1 MRKEITA
8 IIKSAITQ
16 QLVSYNKGHENQ
28 GASIDVLSE
37 IQRLLGV
44 KSLQR
49 NKVAQ
54 SVLTDITDFDTV
66 NNEAL
71 KYAKHLSFPVRSF
84 IKREVFNLVRR

>member
-1 MRKEITA
+1 MRKEISA
-8 IIKSAITQ
+8 IIKSAVAQ

-37 IQRLLGV
+37 IQRLLSV
-44 KSLQR
+44 KSLSR
-49 NKVAQ
+49 NKKAQ
-54 SVLTDITDFDTV
+54 ALLTEITEFDTV

-84 IKREVFNLVRR
+84 IKREVFGLTR